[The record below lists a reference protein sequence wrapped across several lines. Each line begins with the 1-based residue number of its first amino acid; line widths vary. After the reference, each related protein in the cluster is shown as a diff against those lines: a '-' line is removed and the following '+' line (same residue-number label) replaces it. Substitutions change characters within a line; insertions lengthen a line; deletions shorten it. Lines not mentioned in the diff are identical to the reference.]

1 MNQLPEIL
9 SAKEL
14 YEELS
19 HNTNTLVLDVRESWE
34 QELRPFKNA
43 LCIPLGMLE
52 ERLEE
57 VDHERSIVT
66 LCLSG
71 RRSSSACHLL
81 KQAGFVRVRNLE
93 GGINAWDAFLEAHD
107 IEFTE

>member
-1 MNQLPEIL
+1 MNQQLETL
-9 SAKEL
+9 SAREL

-19 HNTNTLVLDVRESWE
+19 QNPHSLVLDVREPWE
-34 QELRPFKNA
+34 QELRPFKDA

-52 ERLEE
+52 AHLEE
-57 VDHERSIVT
+57 IDREKSIVT

-81 KQAGFVRVRNLE
+81 KQAGFVSVKNLE
-93 GGINAWDAFLEAHD
+93 GGINAWDAFLETHD
-107 IEFTE
+107 LE

>member
-1 MNQLPEIL
+1 MNQLLETL

-19 HNTNTLVLDVRESWE
+19 QDTQLLVLDVREPWE

-43 LCIPLGMLE
+43 LCIPLGMLG

-57 VDHERSIVT
+57 IDHERSIIT

-81 KQAGFVRVRNLE
+81 KQAGFARVKNLE

-107 IEFTE
+107 LE

>member
-1 MNQLPEIL
+1 MSQLPENM

-14 YEELS
+14 YESLS
-19 HNTNTLVLDVRESWE
+19 QNSKPLVLDVREPWE
-34 QELRPFKNA
+34 QELRPFKDA

-57 VDHERSIVT
+57 VDRERSIVS

-71 RRSSSACHLL
+71 RRSASACYLL
-81 KQAGFVRVRNLE
+81 KQAGFVRVKNLE
-93 GGINAWDAFLEAHD
+93 GGINAWDAFLENA
-107 IEFTE
+107 